1 MADAIGT
8 EARCRPIEDADL
20 EAVIDCLVRNFPERS
35 RDYWRNGLAAMARCP
50 RLAGFPCWGYLLEA
64 DRAIVGVLL
73 QIGSTREDANG
84 SSLRSNLSSWCV
96 DEAYRGFAYILHRR
110 SVSRVDAT
118 YVNISAAPHTHR
130 MIEALGFRRYAAGL
144 MVFAPLLSRGA
155 PGARVVEYRE
165 ERPEAAMLKPA
176 ERRLLADH
184 AAFGCRALIGVRD
197 GVATPIVLQ
206 WRSLWRGNV
215 PAAHVLY
222 CPSEEDLVPFARAL
236 GFYCARRGRLFVFV
250 DATGPVA
257 GLVGGFFPGRE
268 PRYFKGPSKP
278 TPCDLA
284 YTELAILGR

>member
-1 MADAIGT
+1 M
-8 EARCRPIEDADL
+8 
-20 EAVIDCLVRNFPERS
+20 RNFPQRS

-50 RLAGFPCWGYLLEA
+50 RLAGFPCWGYLLET

-96 DEAYRGFAYILHRR
+96 DEAYRALAFVLHRR

-118 YVNISAAPHTHR
+118 YVNISAAPHTHK
-130 MIEALGFRRYAAGL
+130 MIEALGFRRYGAGL
-144 MVFAPLLSRGA
+144 MLFAPLLSRGA
-155 PGARVVEYRE
+155 PGTRIVEYRE
-165 ERPEAAMLKPA
+165 ERPGVAMLKPA

-206 WRSLWRGNV
+206 WRSVWRGIV

-222 CPSEEDLVPFARAL
+222 CPSEEELVPFARAL
-236 GFYCARRGRLFVFV
+236 GFYCARRGRMFVFV
-250 DATGPVA
+250 DAAGPVA
-257 GLVGGFFPGRE
+257 GLVGKFFPGRE

>member
-1 MADAIGT
+1 MADAIDT
-8 EARCRPIEDADL
+8 HPRCRQIEDADL
-20 EAVIDCLVRNFPERS
+20 AAVVDCLVRNFPKRL
-35 RDYWRNGLAAMARCP
+35 RDYWRNGLAAMARRP

-96 DEAYRGFAYILHRR
+96 DEAYRGLAFVLHRR

-118 YVNISAAPHTHR
+118 YVNISAAPHTHK
-130 MIEALGFRRYAAGL
+130 MIEALGFRRYGAGL
-144 MVFAPLLSRGA
+144 MLFAPLLSCGA
-155 PGARVVEYRE
+155 PGARVVEYGE
-165 ERPEAAMLKPA
+165 QRPEAAMLQPA

-184 AAFGCRALIGVRD
+184 AAFGCRALIAVRD

-206 WRSLWRGNV
+206 WRSVWRGKV

-222 CPSEEDLVPFARAL
+222 CPSEEELVPFARAL

-250 DATGPVA
+250 DAMGPVA
-257 GLVGGFFPGRE
+257 GLFGGFLRGRE

>member
-1 MADAIGT
+1 MADAIDT
-8 EARCRPIEDADL
+8 EARCRLIEEADL
-20 EAVIDCLVRNFPERS
+20 EAVVDCLVRNFPKRS
-35 RDYWRNGLAAMARCP
+35 RDYWRNGLAAMAQCT
-50 RLAGFPCWGYLLEA
+50 RLAGFPRWGYLLEA
-64 DRAIVGVLL
+64 DRAVVGVLL
-73 QIGSTREDANG
+73 QIGSTREDSNG

-96 DEAYRGFAYILHRR
+96 DEAYRSFAFVLHRR

-118 YVNISAAPHTHR
+118 YVNISAAPHTHK
-130 MIEALGFRRYAAGL
+130 MIEALGFRRYGAGL
-144 MVFAPLLSRGA
+144 MLFVPLLSRGA
-155 PGARVVEYRE
+155 PGARVVEYSQ

-197 GVATPIVLQ
+197 GVAFPIVLQ
-206 WRSLWRGNV
+206 WRALWRGKI

-222 CPSEEDLVPFARAL
+222 CPSEAELVPFARAL
-236 GFYCARRGRLFVFV
+236 GLYCARRGRLFVFV
-250 DATGPVA
+250 DAAGPIA
-257 GLVGGFFPGRE
+257 GLVGGFLPGRE